1 MRIADRIRELREIA
15 AAEQVLQ
22 AWREQL
28 LLWLVSITLALG
40 LPLAGINAY
49 LEWQAGRWVTAVLY
63 LLAYSWVV
71 LLWLSRRF
79 SWRLSFS
86 LRALTFLLIL
96 EAVALVTL
104 RLNGFTGDGR
114 LWLLAVIVLGT
125 LLLGRRGGLAFT
137 LVAAVV
143 YAGMAWLIATGRMS
157 AAPQEMATLSIYPKS
172 WFTTGLTLVSLSV
185 VFTISLGNLFR
196 RMAEAL
202 NTADTLRAE
211 LGRDRERLE
220 QQTRTLQRRV
230 AQIRTASALQ
240 QVVNTIL
247 DPDELLNEAV
257 NLIRERFDLYYVGAF
272 LLDERGE
279 YAVLRA
285 GTGEAGRRMLAE
297 GHRLAVGET
306 SMIGWCVM
314 HRKARIAL
322 DVGEEAVRFANP
334 HLPLTRSELALP
346 LISRGE
352 VLGALTVQ
360 STQERAF
367 DEEDLLVLQGLAD
380 TLATALQNA
389 RLFQATQDA
398 LEEAR
403 ALHRQYLAEAWRAVP
418 LEQLEAEDVA
428 SAVQGDG
435 EEVHRLRVPLEV
447 RGQTLGE
454 VVLESAQPWDE
465 HRRAL
470 AEAIAAQTALSL
482 ENARLVE
489 ESLHRARAERLV
501 GEFTAQVR
509 QTLDMDQLLQVAARE
524 LRRALDLSQVEVR
537 LTLESPTLE

>member
-1 MRIADRIRELREIA
+1 MRIAERIRELREIA
-15 AAEQVLQ
+15 AAQQVLQ
-22 AWREQL
+22 SWREQL

-211 LGRDRERLE
+211 LDRDRERLE

-240 QVVNTIL
+240 QAVNTIL
-247 DPDELLNEAV
+247 DPDELLHEAV
-257 NLIRERFDLYYVGAF
+257 NLIRDRFDLYYVGAF

-360 STQERAF
+360 STRERAF
-367 DEEDLLVLQGLAD
+367 DQEDLLVLQGLAD

-403 ALHRQYLAEAWRAVP
+403 TLHRQYLAEAWRVQP
-418 LEQLEAEDVA
+418 LERLVAED
-428 SAVQGDG
+428 G
-435 EEVHRLRVPLEV
+435 EPPPEGRPLHTLRVPLEV
-447 RGQTLGE
+447 RGQPLGE
-454 VVLESAQPWDE
+454 IVLEGEQPWDDA
-465 HRRAL
+465 RRTL

-489 ESLHRARAERLV
+489 ESLHRAQAERLV

-509 QTLDMDQLLQVAARE
+509 QTLDMDQLLQLAARE
-524 LRRALDLSQVEVR
+524 MRRALNLSQVEIR
-537 LTLESPTLE
+537 LQAAPTAGE